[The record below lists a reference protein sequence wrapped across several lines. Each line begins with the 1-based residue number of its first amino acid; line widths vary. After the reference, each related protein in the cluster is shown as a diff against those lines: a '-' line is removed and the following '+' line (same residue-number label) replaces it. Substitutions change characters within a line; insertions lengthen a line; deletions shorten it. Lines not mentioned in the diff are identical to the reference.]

1 MSKQDELLNDFSEYF
16 LDDTSAVDIDLP
28 NGEPMLYPKV
38 GGQQV
43 RVRVYGPS
51 TKQYQKAQE
60 VMSREATKRVVA
72 AMGNKRKQEAEDQD
86 ADIKFLVAITA
97 EIENFPYPGGPEAVY
112 RNPKLKYVADQVRTH
127 VGDTANFFGTAP
139 SA

>member
-1 MSKQDELLNDFSEYF
+1 MSKQEDLLGDFADYF
-16 LDDTSAVDIDLP
+16 LEDTSAVSIDLP
-28 NGEPMLYPKV
+28 NGDPMLYPKV

-43 RVRVYGPS
+43 KIHVYGPS
-51 TKQYQKAQE
+51 TRQYQKAQE

-97 EIENFPYPGGPEAVY
+97 EVENFPYPGGAEGIY
-112 RNPKLKYVADQVRTH
+112 REPKLKYVADQVRAY

-139 SA
+139 TA